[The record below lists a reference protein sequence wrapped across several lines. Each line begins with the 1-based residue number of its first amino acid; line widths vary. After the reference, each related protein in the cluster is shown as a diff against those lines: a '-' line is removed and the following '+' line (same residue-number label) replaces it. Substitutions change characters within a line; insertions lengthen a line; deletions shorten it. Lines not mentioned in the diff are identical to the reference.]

1 MDIKKIDIK
10 KKLVAGTALAVMS
23 GFIPPVVNQA
33 QAGTATMPVTVQ
45 IVTAVNL
52 ANTNG
57 LDFGRLAVVTPT
69 AVVGANHTLSTAG
82 ATTTGAGLSVALT
95 GTPGNFDITA
105 GSGAANV
112 NVIYGPAV
120 TYNGGNIV
128 LNRVTLGGVGIVGTV
143 QVAATSTVTAALAGG
158 GNTSVEV
165 GGRLNFVATPTNG
178 NFTGNSAT
186 IQIVDIP

>member
-57 LDFGRLAVVTPT
+57 LDFGRLAVTGAVT
-69 AVVGANHTLSTAG
+69 GANHTLSPAG
-82 ATTTGAGLSVALT
+82 VTTTGVGLSVALA
-95 GTPGNFDITA
+95 GTPGDFDIVA
-105 GSGAANV
+105 GSGAGNANF
-112 NVIYGPAV
+112 IYGPAV
-120 TYNGGNIV
+120 TYNGGNIS
-128 LNRVTLGGVGIVGTV
+128 LNRVTLGGVGVVGTV
-143 QVAATSTVTAALAGG
+143 QIPAAGSVTGNLAGG
-158 GNTSVEV
+158 ANTAVSV
-165 GGRLNFVATPTNG
+165 GGRLTFGAALTNG
-178 NFTGNSAT
+178 NFNGTSAT

>member
-1 MDIKKIDIK
+1 MDIKKLDIK

-52 ANTNG
+52 NNTNA
-57 LDFGRLAVVTPT
+57 LDFGRLALT
-69 AVVGANHTLSTAG
+69 GAATGNNHTLSPAG
-82 ATTTGAGLSVALT
+82 VTTPAGGFTVALA

-105 GSGAANV
+105 GTLAGNV
-112 NVIYGPAV
+112 NFIFTAGV
-120 TYNGGNIV
+120 TYAGGNIT
-128 LNRVTLGGVGIVGTV
+128 LNQITLAGPGIAGTV
-143 QVAATSTVTAALAGG
+143 TVAAAGSATGNLQG
-158 GNTSVEV
+158 GANTDVQV
-165 GGRLNFVATPTNG
+165 GGRLNFIANPGNG
-178 NFTGNSAT
+178 SYTGNNAV